1 MDVKNRK
8 IVNAALFATLVFIA
22 TSVIKIPTPGANG
35 YVHPGDALVI
45 LSGVVLGPIWG
56 GLAAGIGSALADLL
70 GGYVV
75 FVPATFLIKALSAMA
90 IGYVFKGVVHG
101 KKGHYIGLGLAG
113 IINAVIVV
121 GGYCLFEVVVFSQAV
136 AFAGI
141 IPNLLQG
148 ITGLVIAS
156 LLYPLISRI
165 NYIVAQ

>member
-45 LSGVVLGPIWG
+45 LSGIVLGPIWG

-70 GGYVV
+70 GGYVI
-75 FVPATFLIKALSAMA
+75 FVPATFLIKAISAML
-90 IGYVFKGVVHG
+90 IGYVFKNMAHE
-101 KKGHYIGLGLAG
+101 KKSHYIGLVLAG
-113 IINAVIVV
+113 VINAVVVV
-121 GGYCLFEVVVFSQAV
+121 GGYCLFELVVFSKV
-136 AFAGI
+136 IAFAGV
-141 IPNLLQG
+141 IPNILQG
-148 ITGLVIAS
+148 ITGLIISS

-165 NYIVAQ
+165 SYLVTE